1 MTPFGPLFATPDSK
15 LSSASGFLFR
25 IGRLS
30 ICAFSTVL
38 VTSALVVFTS
48 SAPAST
54 VTDSC
59 VAPTSRVIGGTEY
72 WVAAS
77 NLMLFTTSAL
87 KPTFVADRR

>member
-1 MTPFGPLFATPDSK
+1 MPSMVRLEKEVRWPLMVVEIAPFGPLFDTPASK
-15 LSSASGFLFR
+15 ARRASGFLFR

-38 VTSALVVFTS
+38 VTSALVVLTI

-54 VTDSC
+54 STESA

-72 WVAAS
+72 
-77 NLMLFTTSAL
+77 
-87 KPTFVADRR
+87 